1 MSDIRVRVGQQN
13 TVKVISSL
21 TGHLAGIATY
31 SDKSGISTNVVGGIA
46 SVTRLNVSGEAIFT
60 SGINITGIATFSDRL
75 KYIPGNYN
83 PPNGV
88 GYFNNTGTL
97 VSSASTNSL
106 MYAMKHVFIT
116 NPSGIPGWANSLD
129 GGTY

>member
-46 SVTRLNVSGEAIFT
+46 
-60 SGINITGIATFSDRL
+60 
-75 KYIPGNYN
+75 
-83 PPNGV
+83 
-88 GYFNNTGTL
+88 
-97 VSSASTNSL
+97 
-106 MYAMKHVFIT
+106 
-116 NPSGIPGWANSLD
+116 
-129 GGTY
+129 